1 MPRFHF
7 DIHENSHFIRDD
19 DGQEFADRNAARQEA
34 IETGASIARDAFVRG
49 GTNHVVIDVREGDA
63 PRLKVSITLDVEET

>member
-34 IETGASIARDAFVRG
+34 IETGASIAREAFIKG
-49 GTNHVVIDVREGDA
+49 STKHIIIDVREGGA
-63 PRLKVSITLDVEET
+63 PLLKVSITLDVEET